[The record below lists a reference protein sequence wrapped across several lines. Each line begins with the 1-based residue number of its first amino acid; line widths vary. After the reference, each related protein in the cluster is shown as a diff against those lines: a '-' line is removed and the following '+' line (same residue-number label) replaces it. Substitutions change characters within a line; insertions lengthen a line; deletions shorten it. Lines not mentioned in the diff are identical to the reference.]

1 MNNHNLFLQQTISF
15 SLMSLSDDLDELE
28 VYGKEEQSGV
38 KLTSYTFEV
47 SLLYLTYMC
56 QLCESKL
63 FSLRE
68 LLPAYVS
75 VV

>member
-47 SLLYLTYMC
+47 SLLYLKYIC
-56 QLCESKL
+56 
-63 FSLRE
+63 
-68 LLPAYVS
+68 VNS
-75 VV
+75 VKVNYFH